1 MEMKTEEFKA
11 LTKSV
16 KELTNMSRERG
27 EIANSIKTVGTSTS
41 TTKNLWKNGRK
52 PLLIQAGLA
61 LLVFPEPIVSD
72 ALGTALLAAGAV
84 QEGIK
89 RQSVYVDDMPKA
101 FNSAMKTL
109 RNSKDLL

>member
-1 MEMKTEEFKA
+1 MKTEEFRA

-16 KELTNMSRERG
+16 KELTVMTKERV
-27 EIANSIKTVGTSTS
+27 EISNSLKSVGAKTNE
-41 TTKNLWKNGRK
+41 TKNLWKHGRK

-61 LLVFPEPIVSD
+61 LLVFPEPFVSD

-101 FNSAMKTL
+101 FNNAMKTL
-109 RNSKDLL
+109 RNTKDLL

>member
-1 MEMKTEEFKA
+1 MKVEEFKA

-16 KELTNMSRERG
+16 KEMTAMSRERG
-27 EIANSIKTVGTSTS
+27 EISASLKSVGPNVGQ
-41 TTKNLWKNGRK
+41 TKNLWKHGRK

-61 LLVFPEPIVSD
+61 LIVFPEPFVSD
-72 ALGTALLAAGAV
+72 VLGTSLLAAGAV

-89 RQSVYVDDMPKA
+89 RQSVFIDDMPKA

-109 RNSKDLL
+109 RNSKDLI

>member
-1 MEMKTEEFKA
+1 MKIEEFKA
-11 LTKSV
+11 LTQSV
-16 KELTNMSRERG
+16 KELTVMSKERV
-27 EIANSIKTVGTSTS
+27 EISNSLKSVGTSTNA
-41 TTKNLWKNGRK
+41 TKNLWKHGRK

-61 LLVFPEPIVSD
+61 LIVFPEPFVSD

-101 FNSAMKTL
+101 FNSAMRTL
-109 RNSKDLL
+109 KNSKDLI

>member
-1 MEMKTEEFKA
+1 MKTEEFKA

-16 KELTNMSRERG
+16 KELSAMSKERVEITNSLKSVG
-27 EIANSIKTVGTSTS
+27 SSANA
-41 TTKNLWKNGRK
+41 TKNLWKHGRK

-61 LLVFPEPIVSD
+61 LLVFPEPFVSD
-72 ALGTALLAAGAV
+72 VVGTALLAAGAV

-101 FNSAMKTL
+101 FNSAMKAL
-109 RNSKDLL
+109 KNSKDLL

>member
-1 MEMKTEEFKA
+1 MKVEEFKA

-16 KELTNMSRERG
+16 KDLTAMSKERV
-27 EIANSIKTVGTSTS
+27 EISNSLKSVGPNVGQ
-41 TTKNLWKNGRK
+41 TKNLWKNGRK

-61 LLVFPEPIVSD
+61 LIVFPEPFVSD
-72 ALGTALLAAGAV
+72 VLGTSLLAAGAV

-89 RQSVYVDDMPKA
+89 RQSVFIDDMPKA

-109 RNSKDLL
+109 RNSKDLI